1 MAVTGPD
8 FIALQVRDLDRAATF
23 YESHLGLQRIPA
35 SPPGAVV
42 FDTKPVPFAVREP
55 LPGTDLE
62 AARPRPGVGV
72 SLWLLVDDAQALH
85 DQLAAADVPIA
96 SPPANGP
103 FGRMFT
109 VVDPDGYALTLHD
122 GT

>member
-23 YESHLGLQRIPA
+23 YERHLGLRRIPA

-55 LPGTDLE
+55 LAGTDLE
-62 AARPRPGVGV
+62 AARPLPRGLIRLGETAIVREN
-72 SLWLLVDDAQALH
+72 DAALR
-85 DQLAAADVPIA
+85 DYYA
-96 SPPANGP
+96 
-103 FGRMFT
+103 
-109 VVDPDGYALTLHD
+109 DGYVFHGPGGDLSLEQLSAY
-122 GT
+122 